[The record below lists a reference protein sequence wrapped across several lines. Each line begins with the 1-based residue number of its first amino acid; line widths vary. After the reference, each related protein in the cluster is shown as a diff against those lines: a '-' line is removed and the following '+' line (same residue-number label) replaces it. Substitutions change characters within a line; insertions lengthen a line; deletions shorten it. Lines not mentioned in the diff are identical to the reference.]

1 MMNVIEEIIKN
12 KEELFVKILQ
22 ILEGKETKTK
32 ICLDGVEFDI
42 GNSKVK
48 ANGNIEFTIVPF
60 ADKKK

>member
-1 MMNVIEEIIKN
+1 MNVIDEIIKN

-32 ICLDGVEFDI
+32 ISLDGVEFTL
-42 GNSKVK
+42 GSSKIK
-48 ANGNIEFTIVPF
+48 ADGAIEFTIVPF